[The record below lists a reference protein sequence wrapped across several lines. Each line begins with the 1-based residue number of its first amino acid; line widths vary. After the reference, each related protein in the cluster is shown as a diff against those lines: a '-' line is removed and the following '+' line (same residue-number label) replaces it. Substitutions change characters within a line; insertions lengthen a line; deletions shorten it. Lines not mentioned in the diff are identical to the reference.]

1 MIQEI
6 IEELALRHNVM
17 VQISTGAADVTG
29 GYGWHVTYGVKVI
42 KIKEYCVKCQK
53 NEGKDESDTA
63 HPYNNHSWRRRETAE
78 FNMFI
83 SYEQMIEHLQQQLER
98 RRNT

>member
-29 GYGWHVTYGVKVI
+29 GYGWHVTYGVKLI
-42 KIKEYCVKCQK
+42 SIKEYCVKCQEY
-53 NEGKDESDTA
+53 EGKDESYTA
-63 HPYNNHSWRRRETAE
+63 HPYNNHTWRQKETAE
-78 FNMFI
+78 FKMCM
-83 SYEQMIEHLQQQLER
+83 SYGEVVEHLKEQLER